1 MNNIKA
7 KIVLVI
13 FHIFMVSCFNSNMK
27 FSSSSFMVFKNTK
40 AEELAEAVE
49 CEDTVLIKSII
60 KKQPSL
66 LDIQDPYYGNTL
78 LALCIMNDKYYS
90 FKCLLELGAN
100 VNIHN
105 REEGSSAIIIASEY
119 GDEGLKYVILLVD
132 KGANVNDVE
141 NGQLY
146 PQNKVR
152 YSPMICACS
161 AGSGGL
167 QLMAF

>member
-1 MNNIKA
+1 
-7 KIVLVI
+7 
-13 FHIFMVSCFNSNMK
+13 MVSCFNSNMK

-90 FKCLLELGAN
+90 
-100 VNIHN
+100 
-105 REEGSSAIIIASEY
+105 
-119 GDEGLKYVILLVD
+119 LKFPTPT
-132 KGANVNDVE
+132 K
-141 NGQLY
+141 
-146 PQNKVR
+146 
-152 YSPMICACS
+152 
-161 AGSGGL
+161 
-167 QLMAF
+167 